1 METRNY
7 ELMFIVNPDLA
18 DEALDS
24 VLQRVQRYLA
34 GANAQVY
41 NFKSWGMRRLA
52 YTLKGYRDGRYYLS
66 QFAATSDTVNE
77 LDRNLRVV
85 EGVLRHMI
93 TRMDDSQVPEVTEPA
108 AETDVS
114 EPAAEAAVSEPET
127 VETAPEPAMA
137 ETAPEPAM
145 AEPEA
150 ESESAA
156 PEATPE
162 PTDEA

>member
-1 METRNY
+1 MERRHTVLETRNY

-66 QFAATSDTVNE
+66 
-77 LDRNLRVV
+77 
-85 EGVLRHMI
+85 
-93 TRMDDSQVPEVTEPA
+93 
-108 AETDVS
+108 
-114 EPAAEAAVSEPET
+114 
-127 VETAPEPAMA
+127 
-137 ETAPEPAM
+137 
-145 AEPEA
+145 
-150 ESESAA
+150 
-156 PEATPE
+156 
-162 PTDEA
+162 